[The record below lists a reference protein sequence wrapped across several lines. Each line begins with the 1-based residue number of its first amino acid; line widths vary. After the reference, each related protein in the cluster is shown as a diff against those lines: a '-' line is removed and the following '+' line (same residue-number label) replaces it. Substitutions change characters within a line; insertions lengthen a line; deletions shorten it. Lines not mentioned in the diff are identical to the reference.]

1 VNLQGASGHARLEA
15 LPFQVSLRRCGDFG
29 WNVRRAPVR
38 RAEALSGE
46 HPRSEGASKLIVGE
60 HWIAMFG
67 AVLSER
73 LQSDRN
79 SFNLVRLV
87 AAASVIVSHL
97 FILRHGPGTP
107 EPLSS
112 WTSFTLGQHAVNLF
126 FVLSGLLLSRS
137 LDRNPDLRRFALAR
151 LLRIV
156 PALFAYGLWFAMIAG
171 PVLTTAALTVYFTDI
186 TTWTYPATVLARF
199 QQAPAPPGL
208 FGDLPYAS
216 AVNEP
221 LWTLKYEIAAYA
233 GLGIAQAMGLRRSV
247 AFLMISILLTAI
259 GTIALQPGSQALVGT
274 VDKLWPFHL
283 SRYGLCFLLGV
294 LAHRGR
300 DVLPVT
306 PWLLPISF
314 SAVIA
319 FAGTSLSA
327 VTCIIFT
334 AHVAVVAGAM
344 DFGAVTR
351 WTQQNDISYGT
362 YIYGWPV
369 QQALLTFAPGI
380 SLPAFALWSFVCVVP
395 LATISWF
402 VIERPALN
410 YRSGRAA

>member
-1 VNLQGASGHARLEA
+1 
-15 LPFQVSLRRCGDFG
+15 
-29 WNVRRAPVR
+29 
-38 RAEALSGE
+38 
-46 HPRSEGASKLIVGE
+46 
-60 HWIAMFG
+60 MFG

-79 SFNLVRLV
+79 SFNLVRLA

-97 FILRHGPGTP
+97 FILRFGPGTP
-107 EPLSS
+107 EPLSLS
-112 WTSFTLGQHAVNLF
+112 TPFTLGQHAVNVF

-137 LDRNPDLRRFALAR
+137 LDRNPDLWRFAFAR
-151 LLRIV
+151 VLRIV
-156 PALFAYGLWFAMIAG
+156 PGLLAYGLVFALVAG
-171 PVLTTAALTVYFTDI
+171 PLLTSMAITGYFTDI
-186 TTWTYPATVLARF
+186 KTWTYPLTVLARF
-199 QQAPAPPGL
+199 PQAPAPPGL

-259 GTIALQPGSQALVGT
+259 GIVALQPGSQALAGA

-306 PWLLPISF
+306 PWLLPVSF
-314 SAVIA
+314 IAAIA
-319 FAGTSLSA
+319 FAGTTLSP
-327 VTCIIFT
+327 VTCIVAT

-344 DFGAVTR
+344 DFGAATR
-351 WTQQNDISYGT
+351 WTQRDDISYGT

-369 QQALLTFAPGI
+369 QQALLTLVPGI
-380 SLPAFALWSFVCVVP
+380 SLPLFALLSFVCVMP
-395 LATISWF
+395 LAIFSWSA
-402 VIERPALN
+402 IERPALN

>member
-1 VNLQGASGHARLEA
+1 
-15 LPFQVSLRRCGDFG
+15 
-29 WNVRRAPVR
+29 
-38 RAEALSGE
+38 
-46 HPRSEGASKLIVGE
+46 
-60 HWIAMFG
+60 MFG

-79 SFNLVRLV
+79 SFNLVRLA

-97 FILRHGPGTP
+97 FILRYGPGTP
-107 EPLSS
+107 EPLSVS
-112 WTSFTLGQHAVNLF
+112 TPFTLGQHAVNVF

-137 LDRNPDLRRFALAR
+137 LDRNPDLRRFAFAR

-156 PALFAYGLWFAMIAG
+156 PGLFVYGLVFALVSG
-171 PVLTTAALTVYFTDI
+171 PLLTSMAITGYFTDI
-186 TTWTYPATVLARF
+186 KTWTYPFTVLARF

-221 LWTLKYEIAAYA
+221 LWTLKYEMAAYA
-233 GLGIAQAMGLRRSV
+233 GLAVAQAMGLRKSVPFLMLSLVLTAFGLVVMQPGPQSV
-247 AFLMISILLTAI
+247 AGAF
-259 GTIALQPGSQALVGT
+259 
-274 VDKLWPFHL
+274 WPYHL

-306 PWLLPISF
+306 PWLLPVSF
-314 SAVIA
+314 IAAIA
-319 FAGTSLSA
+319 FAGTTLSP
-327 VTCIIFT
+327 VTCIVAT

-344 DFGAVTR
+344 DFGPATR
-351 WTQQNDISYGT
+351 WTRRNDISYGT

-369 QQALLTFAPGI
+369 QQALLTLVPGI
-380 SLPAFALWSFVCVVP
+380 SLALFALLSFVCVMP
-395 LATISWF
+395 LAIFSWSA
-402 VIERPALN
+402 IERPALN

>member
-1 VNLQGASGHARLEA
+1 
-15 LPFQVSLRRCGDFG
+15 
-29 WNVRRAPVR
+29 
-38 RAEALSGE
+38 
-46 HPRSEGASKLIVGE
+46 
-60 HWIAMFG
+60 MFG

-79 SFNLVRLV
+79 SFNLVRLA

-97 FILRHGPGTP
+97 FILRYGPGTP

-112 WTSFTLGQHAVNLF
+112 STPFTLGQHAVNVF

-137 LDRNPDLRRFALAR
+137 LDRHPGLRRFAVAR

-156 PALFAYGLWFAMIAG
+156 PALFVYGLAFALIAG
-171 PVLTTAALTVYFTDI
+171 PLLTTAALTVYFADI

-199 QQAPAPPGL
+199 QQAPSPPGL

-233 GLGIAQAMGLRRSV
+233 GLGAAQAMGLRKST
-247 AFLMISILLTAI
+247 AFLMISLVVTAI
-259 GTIALQPGSQALVGT
+259 MMVALQPGSLALVGA

-294 LAHRGR
+294 MAHRGR

-306 PWLLPISF
+306 PWLLPTSF
-314 SAVIA
+314 SAAIA

-351 WTQQNDISYGT
+351 WTQHNDISYGT

-369 QQALLTFAPGI
+369 QQALLTLAPGI
-380 SLPAFALWSFVCVVP
+380 SLPVFALLSFVCVLP
-395 LATISWF
+395 LAIFSWSA
-402 VIERPALN
+402 IERPALN